1 MDEATSPGRQNL
13 DAKHKLTRFLE
24 LELEVTRTMLD
35 LARTEDREPRDPH
48 GLQQA
53 LENARKSLTT
63 IFDFLPRLGQC
74 TAAEAIATTAHALQA
89 ELGSFSRSCR

>member
-1 MDEATSPGRQNL
+1 MDEATY
-13 DAKHKLTRFLE
+13 AELTRLDTKQRLTQFLE

-53 LENARKSLTT
+53 LENARKGLAT
-63 IFDFLPRLGQC
+63 IFDLLPKLGRC
-74 TAAEAIATTAHALQA
+74 AAAEAIAITAHDLQA
-89 ELGSFSRSCR
+89 EVASFARS